1 MTSSGSQGI
10 SSNESMG
17 LRLNGFLCRP
27 GGGPCRHPQIG
38 ISELR
43 CGALRPSALSAT
55 ASDENTPLFLFARPV
70 KSAGLIVSLLLNRP
84 APLPSEPW
92 QPAHFDRNS
101 IRPFSISCAQ
111 TQVFVD
117 VTMQAKNT
125 LSPESRLHRN
135 LHSTIITADGRSAPN
150 FVVAAATRSTSFH
163 NQIIARGPCMKL
175 PARRAV
181 RIA

>member
-55 ASDENTPLFLFARPV
+55 ASNENTPLFLFARPV

-84 APLPSEPW
+84 PPLPSEPW
-92 QPAHFDRNS
+92 QLAHFDRNS
-101 IRPFSISCAQ
+101 ILPLSISCAQ
-111 TQVFVD
+111 TQVIVA
-117 VTMQAKNT
+117 VMMQAKNNCLQSACIET
-125 LSPESRLHRN
+125 CTVRLQLRTVVQRRISW
-135 LHSTIITADGRSAPN
+135 LLRRPGQLPSTIR
-150 FVVAAATRSTSFH
+150 
-163 NQIIARGPCMKL
+163 L
-175 PARRAV
+175 
-181 RIA
+181 